1 MARKKIALALLAFLA
16 VNNIVLIQPA
26 SAATVLATGTDATVC
41 NQVVGDATS
50 VVAYRITGG
59 DCVIEFKNVG
69 STTWTVPLGVT
80 SAWVLVVAGGGGGA
94 SRHAG
99 GGGAG
104 GVVEATSYPVSGT
117 VGILVG
123 GGGTAG
129 PSATRGTSGT
139 NSRFFA
145 NGEATANSTGL
156 LVQGGGFGDF
166 YTQIDANNIGR
177 AGAGGSGGGTA
188 VPSPF
193 TRDLTAPFGNT
204 LSNGLTTQNSVTQRN
219 LGGSALSSNFAQYGN
234 DGAQGGNTDF
244 WAGGGGGGAG
254 AAGNRGGSETG
265 NNRTGGS
272 GGAGRAFLITGTST
286 NFGGGGGGGGG
297 VDSAGNLASAGAG
310 GTGGGGAGS
319 VSNIAATAGTANTG
333 GGGGGGGLAFNGTN
347 GAGGAGGSGIVIIRY
362 TPDVTAPTFTSSS
375 SFSAAENIATS
386 ANAATIKVSES
397 ATVTISAGADAA
409 LFNIITSDSIT
420 VFIRFKT
427 SPDFEAPSDVGG
439 NNVYEITL
447 RAVDAATNAGTQAI
461 SITVTDVV
469 DTSAINSLALGGAA
483 SFRQVVSITANVSVA
498 SRVTFRARNIIIS
511 GCKNRL
517 TSGTSPNIVATC
529 SWRPSMRGAVVITAN
544 AVPTGAGI
552 SSAAATPV
560 SVVVGNRGGAR

>member
-16 VNNIVLIQPA
+16 VNNVVLIQPA
-26 SAATVLATGTDATVC
+26 SAATVVATGTDATVC

-129 PSATRGTSGT
+129 PSATRGTNGT

-219 LGGSALSSNFAQYGN
+219 LGGSVLSSNFAQYGN

-244 WAGGGGGGAG
+244 WAGGGGGGAA

-265 NNRTGGS
+265 TNRTGGS
-272 GGAGRAFLITGTST
+272 GGAVR
-286 NFGGGGGGGGG
+286 
-297 VDSAGNLASAGAG
+297 SAL
-310 GTGGGGAGS
+310 
-319 VSNIAATAGTANTG
+319 NIQIMQSQ
-333 GGGGGGGLAFNGTN
+333 FQ
-347 GAGGAGGSGIVIIRY
+347 R
-362 TPDVTAPTFTSSS
+362 TP
-375 SFSAAENIATS
+375 
-386 ANAATIKVSES
+386 
-397 ATVTISAGADAA
+397 
-409 LFNIITSDSIT
+409 
-420 VFIRFKT
+420 
-427 SPDFEAPSDVGG
+427 
-439 NNVYEITL
+439 
-447 RAVDAATNAGTQAI
+447 Q
-461 SITVTDVV
+461 
-469 DTSAINSLALGGAA
+469 
-483 SFRQVVSITANVSVA
+483 
-498 SRVTFRARNIIIS
+498 RNQ
-511 GCKNRL
+511 GYPECQ
-517 TSGTSPNIVATC
+517 
-529 SWRPSMRGAVVITAN
+529 
-544 AVPTGAGI
+544 
-552 SSAAATPV
+552 
-560 SVVVGNRGGAR
+560 